1 MSAPAPS
8 RALRR
13 GVRAAWLSGGVLL
26 VALVVAVAHLGE
38 ERRFAALLREAQP
51 AWLGVAALLQVGTYL
66 CAAGVWQRALRA
78 GGVRLGVGGLV
89 PLGLAKLFADQAL
102 PSAGLSGTLL
112 VVRAL
117 VRRGVAHGASVA
129 AMLAGLMSYYVAY
142 ALAVAASLAVLWQR
156 GELHRALLLL
166 TFFFSLPAAGVP
178 LAILWL
184 RGRAATSLPRW
195 LLRLPG
201 ARDLMDALAQAPRG
215 AIFGP
220 RLGAETSV
228 LQFGVFLLDAATL
241 EATLHA
247 VGGSLAPGVAFA
259 SFIVASVVA
268 SLAWV
273 PGGLGTFEGT
283 CVAMLHVHGVGL
295 EVALA
300 AVLLLRGLSFWLP
313 MLPGLWI
320 ARREML
326 RDPSGSPAAPA

>member
-1 MSAPAPS
+1 VSAPAES
-8 RALRR
+8 RALRG
-13 GVRAAWLSGGVLL
+13 GVRAAWLTGGALL
-26 VALVVAVAHLGE
+26 VALVVAVARLGE
-38 ERRFAALLREAQP
+38 ERRFAELLREAQP
-51 AWLGVAALLQVGTYL
+51 AWLGVAALLQLGTYL

-78 GGVRLGVGGLV
+78 GGTRLGVGGLV

-102 PSAGLSGTLL
+102 PSVGLSGTLL

-117 VRRGVAHGASVA
+117 LRRGVPHGASVA

-142 ALAVAASLAVLWQR
+142 ALAVAASLAVLWQH
-156 GELHRALLLL
+156 GELHRALLVLAFL
-166 TFFFSLPAAGVP
+166 FSLPAAGVP

-184 RGRAATSLPRW
+184 RGRAATSLPRA

-201 ARDLMDALAQAPRG
+201 ARATMDALAQAPPG
-215 AIFGP
+215 GIFGP
-220 RLGAETSV
+220 RVAFETSA
-228 LQFGVFLLDAATL
+228 LQLAVFFLDAATL

-247 VGGSLAPGVAFA
+247 VGSSLAPGVAFA
-259 SFIVASVVA
+259 SFIVASMVA

-300 AVLLLRGLSFWLP
+300 AVLLLRGFSFWLP

-326 RDPSGSPAAPA
+326 HDPAGPPAA